1 MSPLPK
7 IRNPNHVAWNLS
19 SQYLTN
25 EEYDI
30 LWYGLNLGLATNL
43 SCNDVLPSMDS
54 VCDQLTRKNVPKENY
69 HSIN

>member
-7 IRNPNHVAWNLS
+7 IRNPNHVVWNLS

-43 SCNDVLPSMDS
+43 NCNDVLPSMDS